1 MWGRS
6 CPPRGRRRVLAP
18 GACEGDFLWKWGLCN
33 YSRHSVSL
41 YEFQEYGVAVRRL
54 CNLRSDP
61 RRLASQPPALCAPRA
76 VLLAASPCR
85 PSRPR
90 DVPVTAGRTGPVAFF
105 TRPPIW
111 PPSFCSLCSKIFPRS
126 LLHKPRAPPNHGRA
140 GPRRP
145 FARRASSRTLPVKAH
160 ARPVARGSWS
170 LHFRSFVADARP
182 FPVLTDQRLRSHL
195 RSPAARL
202 WAASPDRARFPPAFM
217 ERSVRPVSP
226 ARLSLCSLR
235 ELRAGPFRWSGWRT

>member
-1 MWGRS
+1 MEMG
-6 CPPRGRRRVLAP
+6 
-18 GACEGDFLWKWGLCN
+18 
-33 YSRHSVSL
+33 SL
-41 YEFQEYGVAVRRL
+41 QLESTFPITVYEFQEYGVAVRRL

-61 RRLASQPPALCAPRA
+61 RRLASQPPALRAPRA

-160 ARPVARGSWS
+160 ARPLALGSWS

-217 ERSVRPVSP
+217 ERCVRPVSS